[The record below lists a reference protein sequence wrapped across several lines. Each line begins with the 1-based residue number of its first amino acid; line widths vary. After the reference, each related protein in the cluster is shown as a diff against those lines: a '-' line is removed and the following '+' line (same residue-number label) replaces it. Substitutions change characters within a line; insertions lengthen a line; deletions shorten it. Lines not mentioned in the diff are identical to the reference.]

1 MNPRKLLIFGG
12 IAAVLVVIAA
22 AGWYFFIRDDAPE
35 EVSLAGA
42 LESINTPSA
51 TATTSA
57 TTSAGNGSTSTATA
71 TATTG
76 GSGSSSQASA
86 DGIEGDWAVSSA
98 GDSFVGYRVKEELAR
113 VGATTAVGRSSAIT
127 ADVTIA
133 DGKLVSGTV
142 EADVTK
148 LESDQGF
155 RDRALQ
161 DQGIET
167 RKFPTATFVANG
179 NLAIPDGLEDGQ
191 AVNLTLPG
199 KLTLH
204 GVTKDV
210 EIPVEAQLVEG
221 RLVIVGSLPIAFGDY
236 DIDAPSAASV
246 VSIDD
251 NGTMEFQLILERA

>member
-57 TTSAGNGSTSTATA
+57 TTSAGNGSTATATA

-76 GSGSSSQASA
+76 GSGSSSQAA

-113 VGATTAVGRSSAIT
+113 VGATTAVGRSSVIT